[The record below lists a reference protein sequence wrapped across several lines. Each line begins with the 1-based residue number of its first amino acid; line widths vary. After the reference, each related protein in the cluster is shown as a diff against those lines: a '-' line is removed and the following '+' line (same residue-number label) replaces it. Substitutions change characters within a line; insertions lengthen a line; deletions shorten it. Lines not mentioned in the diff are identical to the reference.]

1 MAAGAAPF
9 RFFDLSVV
17 RTERLTPNMMR
28 VVLGAD
34 DDFVSGGRDQRF
46 KLFLPHPGQDVP
58 VVPRSEDWFAEW
70 RALDP
75 GVRGVMRTYTVRS
88 RHEGEVVVDFALH
101 GGGRGDGGGDGG
113 GDGPASRWAVT
124 ARPGDRLVV
133 LGPTVPD
140 NGGVEFEPP
149 AGTDWFLLAG
159 DATALP
165 AIGGIL
171 DWLPAGA
178 RAKVWIE
185 VPHPDDRQDL
195 PTMADA
201 EIVWLPAGG
210 LLDAI
215 RNADLPEE
223 GIPYAWIAGEAGTI
237 RALRRHLVNERG
249 YDRKH
254 VEFMGY
260 WRRGSDEEQLLAE
273 ALTGQDPHT
282 AED

>member
-1 MAAGAAPF
+1 MTAPF

-17 RTERLTPNMMR
+17 RAERLTPNMVR
-28 VVLGAD
+28 VRLGAD
-34 DDFVSGGRDQRF
+34 DIDGFVSGGRDQRF
-46 KLFLPHPGQDVP
+46 KLFLPHPRQDVP

-70 RALDP
+70 RTLDP
-75 GVRGVMRTYTVRS
+75 DVRGIMRTYTVRS
-88 RHEGEVVVDFALH
+88 RRDGEVVVDFALH
-101 GGGRGDGGGDGG
+101 GD
-113 GDGPASRWAVT
+113 GDGPAARWAVG

-133 LGPTVPD
+133 LGPAVPD

-149 AGTDWFLLAG
+149 AGTDWFLIAG

-171 DWLPAGA
+171 DWLPADA
-178 RAKVWIE
+178 RAKAWIE
-185 VPHPDDRQDL
+185 VLHPDDRQDL
-195 PTMADA
+195 PTAADA
-201 EIVWLPAGG
+201 DITWLPAGG
-210 LLDAI
+210 LLDAV
-215 RNADLPEE
+215 RDAELPED
-223 GIPYAWIAGEAGTI
+223 GVPYAWIAGEAGTI

-249 YDRKH
+249 YGREQ

-260 WRRGSDEEQLLAE
+260 WRRGADEEQLLAE

>member
-1 MAAGAAPF
+1 MATEAPF
-9 RFFDLSVV
+9 RFFELRVA

-28 VVLGAD
+28 VVLGAGD
-34 DDFVSGGRDQRF
+34 LDDFVSGGRDQRF

-58 VVPRSEDWFAEW
+58 VVPQSGDWFAEW
-70 RALDP
+70 RSLDP
-75 GVRGVMRTYTVRS
+75 DVRGIMRTYTVRS
-88 RHEGEVVVDFALH
+88 RRDGEVVVDFALH
-101 GGGRGDGGGDGG
+101 GD
-113 GDGPASRWAVT
+113 GDGPAARWAVG

-133 LGPTVPD
+133 LGPTVAA

-149 AGTDWFLLAG
+149 AEADWFLIAG

-171 DWLPAGA
+171 EWLPTGA

-185 VPHPDDRQDL
+185 VLDAADRQDL
-195 PTMADA
+195 PTAADA
-201 EIVWLPAGG
+201 EITWLPAGG
-210 LLDAI
+210 LLEAVRDA
-215 RNADLPEE
+215 ALPED
-223 GIPYAWIAGEAGTI
+223 GVPYAWIAGEAGTI

-249 YDRKH
+249 YDRKS

-273 ALTGQDPHT
+273 ALAGQDPHT
-282 AED
+282 SED